1 MLRFSSLAC
10 AVLICGGLIATFTR
24 AADAPGEMAL
34 ANIMPSKAAATQPSN
49 TNVTG
54 TVTFRQSNQDIEV
67 VADITGLSPGKH
79 GIHIHAKDDLSD
91 PKLVSAG
98 PHWDMGGKH
107 HHGGP
112 DTAEH
117 HAGDLGN
124 LTADDSGKAH
134 MAGVIHNMKLDDL
147 KGHSVII
154 HAGEDDLKTDPAGN
168 SGGRVAG
175 GAIEVKK

>member
-1 MLRFSSLAC
+1 MLRLSCIALA
-10 AVLICGGLIATFTR
+10 LLTCGGLIASTF
-24 AADAPGEMAL
+24 AADAPTAEAV
-34 ANIMPSKAAATQPSN
+34 ANIMPAKAAATQPSN

-54 TVTFRQSNQDIEV
+54 TVTFTQQGPDLHV
-67 VADITGLSPGKH
+67 VGDLTGLSPGKH
-79 GIHIHAKDDLSD
+79 GIHIHEKADLSD
-91 PKLVSAG
+91 PQLKSAG

-112 DTAEH
+112 DTMEH

-124 LTADDSGKAH
+124 ITADDSGKAH
-134 MAGVIHNMKLDDL
+134 LDVVLKMMTLADL
-147 KGHSVII
+147 ASHSVIV
-154 HAGEDDLKTDPAGN
+154 HAGEDDMKTDPAGN